1 MITIKLQSNFIE
13 TALRHGFCPANLLDI
28 FRSPHPENTS
38 EWLFLILLFVINEFS
53 PALNIVQHER
63 QLLWHEFSYPID
75 SIGYYEF
82 DLVRRG
88 CFLWHFITNE
98 RQ

>member
-13 TALRHGFCPANLLDI
+13 TALRHGCCPVNCWI
-28 FRSPHPENTS
+28 FSDHFQ
-38 EWLFLILLFVINEFS
+38 FLILLFVINEFS

-63 QLLWHEFSYPID
+63 QLLWLEFSYSVD
-75 SIGYYEF
+75 SIVYYEF